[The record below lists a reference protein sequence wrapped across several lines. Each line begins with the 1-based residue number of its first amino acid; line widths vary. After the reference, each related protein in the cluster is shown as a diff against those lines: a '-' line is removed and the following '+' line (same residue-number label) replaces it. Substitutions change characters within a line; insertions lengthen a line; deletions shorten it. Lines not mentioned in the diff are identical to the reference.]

1 MGDDREKF
9 EPDLNTREK
18 FAAPADEGDEVEGH
32 KYEPDLEKREK
43 FASPTDDGDDVEAHK
58 V

>member
-1 MGDDREKF
+1 MGDDRQKF
-9 EPDLNTREK
+9 EPDLNKREK

-32 KYEPDLEKREK
+32 KYEPDLEREK
-43 FASPTDDGDDVEAHK
+43 FASPADDGDDVEAHK